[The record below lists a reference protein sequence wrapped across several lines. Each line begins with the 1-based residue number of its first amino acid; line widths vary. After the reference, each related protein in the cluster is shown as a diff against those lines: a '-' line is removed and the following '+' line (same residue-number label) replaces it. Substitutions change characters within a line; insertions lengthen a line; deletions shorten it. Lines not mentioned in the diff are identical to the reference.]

1 MERPS
6 HGARTPKFWARGRA
20 GIPTAAL
27 FAFTILVA
35 TAGGQAPQ
43 QQPPPAP
50 GGQPPGP
57 VPGGGRQGRGVFPQQ
72 QRAAGDPELT
82 ERGRTIY
89 SVTCSSCHGVDARG
103 GQLGGPNLLRS
114 QLVLADQDGEAVI
127 PVILKGRP
135 DKGMP
140 PMPVSEADAKAV
152 VAFLHYLLAAA
163 GKQGSP
169 PPTDRPA
176 PDVLVGDA
184 SAGKTLFEAKCASC
198 HSITGDLQG
207 IAGKL
212 PDAKSLQNLW
222 VSGGMTTGRGGRGG
236 SGGRGRGSARSMVTA
251 VITQPTGEKFEGQL
265 RRLDDF
271 IVTIVDAEGFERTF
285 RRNGDVPKVE
295 VRDPLQGHRDLLTV
309 ITDKN
314 MHDVTAYLVTL
325 K

>member
-1 MERPS
+1 MTK
-6 HGARTPKFWARGRA
+6 RTCGTHAVQLWN
-20 GIPTAAL
+20 GIATAAL
-27 FAFTILVA
+27 VGATILVA
-35 TAGGQAPQ
+35 SGGGFA
-43 QQPPPAP
+43 QQPPPQPPA
-50 GGQPPGP
+50 GGQPPAAP
-57 VPGGGRQGRGVFPQQ
+57 APGGGRQGGGRGVFPQQ
-72 QRAAGDPELT
+72 QRPQGDPASI
-82 ERGRTIY
+82 ERGRSIY

-114 QLVLADQDGEAVI
+114 QLVLADQDGEAII

-140 PMPVSEADAKAV
+140 PAPVSETDAKAV
-152 VAFLHYLLAAA
+152 VTYLHYLLSAA

-169 PPTDRPA
+169 PPSDKPP

-184 SAGKTLFEAKCASC
+184 SAGKTAFEAKCTSC
-198 HSITGDLQG
+198 HSPTGDLQG
-207 IAGKL
+207 IGARL
-212 PDAKSLQNLW
+212 PDAKSVQNLW

-236 SGGRGRGSARSMVTA
+236 GGRGRGSSRSLVT
-251 VITQPTGEKFEGQL
+251 VVVTQPNGEKVEGQL

-271 IVTIVDAEGFERTF
+271 IVTLVDAEGYERSF

-295 VRDPLQGHRDLLTV
+295 VRDPLQGHRDLLAE

-314 MHDVTAYLVTL
+314 MHDITAFLVTL

>member
-1 MERPS
+1 M
-6 HGARTPKFWARGRA
+6 KLWN
-20 GIPTAAL
+20 GIATAAL
-27 FAFTILVA
+27 VGVTVVVA
-35 TAGGQAPQ
+35 QAGNGRAQ
-43 QQPPPAP
+43 QQPPPAATP
-50 GGQPPGP
+50 QTPAPPA
-57 VPGGGRQGRGVFPQQ
+57 PGGGRQGGGRGVFPQQ
-72 QRAAGDPELT
+72 QRAPGDPALI
-82 ERGRTIY
+82 ERGRTLY

-114 QLVLADQDGEAVI
+114 QLVLADQDGEAII

-140 PMPVSEADAKAV
+140 PMPISEADARAAV
-152 VAFLHYLLAAA
+152 AYIHYLLSAA

-169 PPTDRPA
+169 PPSDTPA

-184 SAGKTLFEAKCASC
+184 SAGKTLFEAKCTSC
-198 HSITGDLQG
+198 HSTSGDLQG

-236 SGGRGRGSARSMVTA
+236 GGRGRGSSRSTVT
-251 VITQPTGEKFEGQL
+251 VVVTQPTGEKAEGQL

-271 IVTIVDAEGFERTF
+271 IVILVDAEGLERSF
-285 RRNGDVPKVE
+285 RRNGDQPKVE
-295 VRDPLQGHRDLLTV
+295 VRDPLQGHRDLLAA